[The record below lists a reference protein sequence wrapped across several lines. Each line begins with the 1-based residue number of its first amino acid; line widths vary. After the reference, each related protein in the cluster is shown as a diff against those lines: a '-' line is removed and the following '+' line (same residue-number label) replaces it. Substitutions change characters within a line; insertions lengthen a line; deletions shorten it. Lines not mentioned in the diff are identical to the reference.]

1 MFLCLADTGLQRTIS
16 YFSTRARVWLS
27 ALFCSDDAQA
37 VRLVASRA
45 RVGTVEYG
53 RGAVQV
59 TVHWK
64 AHEARKRLVY
74 EPRALSS
81 VRRCVPCII
90 IVSVAVRKPS
100 PGQNSL
106 PYAPHPLNHT
116 LNSLSAW

>member
-37 VRLVASRA
+37 ARLVASRA

-59 TVHWK
+59 TVHSRDPGVALWV
-64 AHEARKRLVY
+64 RLGILFALYVMVSL
-74 EPRALSS
+74 ERAMRPGNSS
-81 VRRCVPCII
+81 VRTR
-90 IVSVAVRKPS
+90 
-100 PGQNSL
+100 
-106 PYAPHPLNHT
+106 
-116 LNSLSAW
+116 

>member
-37 VRLVASRA
+37 ARLVASRA

-81 VRRCVPCII
+81 VVTPRHAVLCTYSVTMARHVPYT
-90 IVSVAVRKPS
+90 V
-100 PGQNSL
+100 
-106 PYAPHPLNHT
+106 
-116 LNSLSAW
+116 